1 MLLDPEVVILSG
13 TVMRVPCYYESVVES
28 FSRFKDIPIV
38 KSNISEEDVG
48 SYLALDAFVFSS
60 KLDFEHIRTGVLG

>member
-1 MLLDPEVVILSG
+1 M
-13 TVMRVPCYYESVVES
+13 PCYYESVVKS

-38 KSNISEEDVG
+38 KSNTSEENVS

-60 KLDFEHIRTGVLG
+60 KLEPEHIRTGVLG